1 VDYKALIFRT
11 SRILTAVP
19 IQAHRIQLLMA
30 KPEEVFNSSQHVLN
44 SALRQ
49 ELVVWSTTLA
59 QYATRGQRFITAS
72 SGEVVEG
79 S

>member
-1 VDYKALIFRT
+1 
-11 SRILTAVP
+11 
-19 IQAHRIQLLMA
+19 MA
-30 KPEEVFNSSQHVLN
+30 KPEEVFNSSQHVSN

-49 ELVVWSTTLA
+49 ELVVWSTTTTLA

-72 SGEVVEG
+72 GGEVVEG